1 MPKAGTQ
8 KQKKTYSLSREAIR
22 FVEAIQKERKI
33 DSASS
38 ALDEL
43 LRERKQAREME
54 QTSAAITKY
63 YDSLTE
69 PEMEEDRAWGK
80 AAESQF
86 PVENSGVE

>member
-1 MPKAGTQ
+1 MPKAATQ
-8 KQKKTYSLSREAIR
+8 KQKKTYSLSRESIR

-33 DSASS
+33 DSASA

-69 PEMEEDRAWGK
+69 RDMEEDRAWGK

-86 PVENSGVE
+86 PAENSDVK

>member
-1 MPKAGTQ
+1 MPTRSTRKE
-8 KQKKTYSLSREAIR
+8 KKTYSLSREAIR
-22 FVEAIQKERKI
+22 FVEAVQKERKI

-43 LRERKQAREME
+43 LREQKQAREME
-54 QTSAAITKY
+54 QASAAITKY

-69 PEMEEDRAWGK
+69 QEMEEDRAWGK

-86 PVENSGVE
+86 PAED

>member
-1 MPKAGTQ
+1 MHKPATRKE
-8 KQKKTYSLSREAIR
+8 KKTYSLSREAIR
-22 FVEAIQKERKI
+22 FVEAVQKERKI

-43 LRERKQAREME
+43 LREQKQALEME

-69 PEMEEDRAWGK
+69 PEMAEDRAWGK

-86 PVENSGVE
+86 PTED

>member
-1 MPKAGTQ
+1 MPKPATR
-8 KQKKTYSLSREAIR
+8 KEKKTYSLSREAIR
-22 FVEAIQKERKI
+22 FVEAVQKERKI

-43 LRERKQAREME
+43 LREQKQTREME

-69 PEMEEDRAWGK
+69 KEMEEDHAWGK
-80 AAESQF
+80 AGEAQF
-86 PVENSGVE
+86 PAED

>member
-1 MPKAGTQ
+1 MPKPATR
-8 KQKKTYSLSREAIR
+8 KEKKTYSLSREAIR
-22 FVEAIQKERKI
+22 FVEAVQKERKI

-43 LRERKQAREME
+43 LREQKQTREME

-69 PEMEEDRAWGK
+69 KEMEEDHTWGK
-80 AAESQF
+80 AGEAQF
-86 PVENSGVE
+86 PAED

>member
-1 MPKAGTQ
+1 MPKAAPR
-8 KQKKTYSLSREAIR
+8 KEKKTYSLSREAIH
-22 FVEAIQKERKI
+22 FVEAIRKERKI

-43 LRERKQAREME
+43 LREQKQAREME

-69 PEMEEDRAWGK
+69 QETEEDHAWGK

-86 PVENSGVE
+86 PTDNSGAE

>member
-1 MPKAGTQ
+1 MPKAATQ
-8 KQKKTYSLSREAIR
+8 KLKKTYSLSREAIR

-33 DSASS
+33 ESASA

-86 PVENSGVE
+86 TAETGDVK